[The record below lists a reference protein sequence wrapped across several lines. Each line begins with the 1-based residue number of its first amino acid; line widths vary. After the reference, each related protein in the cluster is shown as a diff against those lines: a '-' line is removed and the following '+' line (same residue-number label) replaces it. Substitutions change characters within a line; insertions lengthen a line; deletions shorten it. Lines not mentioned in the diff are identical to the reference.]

1 MAKKETSLERIK
13 RLVKSQDT
21 IRNIATSAHIH
32 HGKTALTDNLLAAAG
47 MMSEKLAG
55 SLEGGMATW
64 QHTDEQE
71 RLLTVDA
78 ANTSMAHTLEG
89 KEYLVNL
96 IDTPGHVDFSG
107 NVTRAMRA
115 IDGTIVLVCAVEG
128 IMPQTETVVKQALRE
143 RVKPILFINKVDRMI
158 KELKLSP
165 EDMQKKF
172 MKIIDDFNLLLEQ
185 IAEPEYR
192 QKWKVNVADGSV
204 IFGSARDNWAT
215 SVAYMQRKGINFK
228 DIIELYNKD
237 EDERKEWVW
246 ANAPLFE
253 ILLDSVV
260 KHLPS
265 PVEAQKYR
273 IPKIWQGDSESD
285 FGKGLTNCDAKSE
298 IAFVITNTII
308 ESRSG
313 KEISAGRLF
322 SGTLKPGMEVYLNN
336 EKKKQ
341 KIQQVL
347 VYNGIKPEQ
356 LEEVPA
362 GNVLAITGIVSEPGE
377 TITIS
382 PQEPFENIKHI
393 FDPVITKSIGVNKPQ
408 DLPKLIEVLKKVA
421 KEDPTLKI
429 EINEETGENLMSG
442 MGELHLEIIE
452 NRIKT
457 EKGVEIKTSEP
468 IVVYRETVS
477 KKGNV
482 GEGKSPNKH
491 NLFFIEVEPLEEE
504 VYQAIKKGDIKEG
517 KTKKKNEELWAKLS
531 ELGISNDEARQY
543 RHIYKDCVFLD
554 KTRGEVHMGEVIEMI
569 MDGVE
574 QVIDAGVLAREPC
587 AKIKIKLVDIK
598 LHEDAIHR
606 GPAQVYPAVRDS
618 MRMSIESAG
627 PVLFEPIQTLLIEGP
642 IANMGDLTKLIQ
654 SKRGQIVNIEQGA
667 GHVEIKTKLPVAE
680 MIGLASDIRS
690 STEGRGNFSMIDQN
704 FEKVPMN
711 LQPEVVKKIRQRKG
725 LKDNE

>member
-1 MAKKETSLERIK
+1 
-13 RLVKSQDT
+13 
-21 IRNIATSAHIH
+21 
-32 HGKTALTDNLLAAAG
+32 
-47 MMSEKLAG
+47 
-55 SLEGGMATW
+55 
-64 QHTDEQE
+64 
-71 RLLTVDA
+71 
-78 ANTSMAHTLEG
+78 
-89 KEYLVNL
+89 
-96 IDTPGHVDFSG
+96 
-107 NVTRAMRA
+107 
-115 IDGTIVLVCAVEG
+115 
-128 IMPQTETVVKQALRE
+128 
-143 RVKPILFINKVDRMI
+143 
-158 KELKLSP
+158 
-165 EDMQKKF
+165 
-172 MKIIDDFNLLLEQ
+172 
-185 IAEPEYR
+185 
-192 QKWKVNVADGSV
+192 
-204 IFGSARDNWAT
+204 
-215 SVAYMQRKGINFK
+215 
-228 DIIELYNKD
+228 
-237 EDERKEWVW
+237 
-246 ANAPLFE
+246 
-253 ILLDSVV
+253 
-260 KHLPS
+260 
-265 PVEAQKYR
+265 
-273 IPKIWQGDSESD
+273 
-285 FGKGLTNCDAKSE
+285 
-298 IAFVITNTII
+298 
-308 ESRSG
+308 
-313 KEISAGRLF
+313 
-322 SGTLKPGMEVYLNN
+322 
-336 EKKKQ
+336 
-341 KIQQVL
+341 
-347 VYNGIKPEQ
+347 
-356 LEEVPA
+356 
-362 GNVLAITGIVSEPGE
+362 
-377 TITIS
+377 
-382 PQEPFENIKHI
+382 
-393 FDPVITKSIGVNKPQ
+393 
-408 DLPKLIEVLKKVA
+408 
-421 KEDPTLKI
+421 
-429 EINEETGENLMSG
+429 MSG